1 MADTLPR
8 PTATPSGVSIPA
20 GFYAHAA
27 QWMVLIDREAVA
39 AGRQLRRQYPD
50 TAQVRQRAAEYER
63 DGLSWL
69 AAINRQTADL
79 LDLPDERL
87 TGAGVL
93 YQAAHSD
100 GTRHFFVS
108 QYREILEAHL
118 AALAQQ
124 EAAE

>member
-8 PTATPSGVSIPA
+8 PTATPSGVPIPA

-100 GTRHFFVS
+100 GTRQCFIG
-108 QYREILEAHL
+108 QYQELLAAHL
-118 AALAQQ
+118 AASPSMQ
-124 EAAE
+124 AAE